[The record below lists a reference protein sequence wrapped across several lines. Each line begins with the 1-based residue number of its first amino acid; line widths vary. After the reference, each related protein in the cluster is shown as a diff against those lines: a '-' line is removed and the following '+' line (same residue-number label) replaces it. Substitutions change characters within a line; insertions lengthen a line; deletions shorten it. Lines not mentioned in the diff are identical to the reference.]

1 MIEVLSESKPI
12 ANKEHRCD
20 ACDRLLHYGYNGT
33 GLTMKELRSV
43 ALAKRNNWKI
53 AKGQQYI
60 RQNNKCDG
68 EIYTF
73 KAIPEIHEICLRL
86 EFYEV

>member
-1 MIEVLSESKPI
+1 VIEVLSESKPV
-12 ANKEHRCD
+12 ANKEHNCD
-20 ACDRLLHYGYNGT
+20 ACDHLLHYGYNGT

-43 ALAKRNNWKI
+43 AVAKRNNWKI

-60 RQNNKCDG
+60 RQNNKFEG
-68 EIYTF
+68 ELYTF

-86 EFYEV
+86 NFYEV